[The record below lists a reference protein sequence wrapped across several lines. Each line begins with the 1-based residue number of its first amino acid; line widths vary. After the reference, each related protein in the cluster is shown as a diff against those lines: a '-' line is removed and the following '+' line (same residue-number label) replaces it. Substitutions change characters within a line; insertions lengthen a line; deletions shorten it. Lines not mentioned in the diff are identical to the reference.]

1 MTAKL
6 IIKTRKYLDDDS
18 FMDMVIWLVAPPVR
32 ASKHGYKYRLAYV
45 ERDVCVIRYDN
56 EAGKGDHKHVGEIEI
71 PTIFSSI
78 NKLIQDFKIDIQ
90 KHRRR

>member
-1 MTAKL
+1 MVVKL

-18 FMDMVIWLVAPPVR
+18 FVDMVIRLVSPPII
-32 ASKHGYKYRLAYV
+32 ASQHDYKYRLAYV
-45 ERDVCVIRYDN
+45 EHDVCAIRYDN
-56 EAGKGDHKHVGEIEI
+56 EAGKGDHKHIGEIEI

-78 NKLIQDFKIDIQ
+78 NQLIQDFKIDIQ